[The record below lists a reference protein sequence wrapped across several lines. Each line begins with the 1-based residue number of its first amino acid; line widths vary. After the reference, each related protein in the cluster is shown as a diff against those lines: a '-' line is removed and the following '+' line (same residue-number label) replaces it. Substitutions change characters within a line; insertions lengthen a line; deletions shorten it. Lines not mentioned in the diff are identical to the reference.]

1 MYPWHNPHLML
12 DLMKVYLP
20 LKQLMA
26 NNCNLFSENYYLLK
40 DDVLMIYVV
49 WYWYKRG
56 LLVNYVYYN
65 SRVYAN
71 FGTWCSAVIRNYI
84 IYWDRDPVA
93 WGVCVC
99 VYIGFDFKRLQGLI
113 VSQFLLLLL
122 LENKILERELGKLYI
137 KYSHHFN

>member
-1 MYPWHNPHLML
+1 ML

-40 DDVLMIYVV
+40 DDVQMIYVV

-99 VYIGFDFKRLQGLI
+99 ISALISRVYKDLLLVSFCCCWYCCRKTKFYIGS
-113 VSQFLLLLL
+113 VN
-122 LENKILERELGKLYI
+122 LEN
-137 KYSHHFN
+137 ST